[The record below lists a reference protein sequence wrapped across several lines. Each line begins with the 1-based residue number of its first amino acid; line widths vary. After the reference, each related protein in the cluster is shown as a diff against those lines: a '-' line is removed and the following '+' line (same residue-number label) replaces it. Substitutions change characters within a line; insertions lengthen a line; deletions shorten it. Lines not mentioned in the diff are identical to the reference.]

1 MLDMSYKCL
10 DSAERPP
17 LLFAP
22 AMSATPGKPA
32 IHTIRFTRRLAAQCR
47 SRTVG
52 LPEWVV
58 CDTIANGAREPVGRR
73 GAEGGWLFRF
83 EKTYPAARVRVLGE
97 MTAQGCFAVALLSP
111 ANHRGRN
118 WEESRFLNRTASK

>member
-1 MLDMSYKCL
+1 
-10 DSAERPP
+10 
-17 LLFAP
+17 
-22 AMSATPGKPA
+22 MSAAPGNPA
-32 IHTIRFTRRLAAQCR
+32 IRTIRFTRRLAAQCR

-58 CDTIANGAREPVGRR
+58 CDTIANGTREAVGRR

-97 MTAQGCFAVALLSP
+97 MTPQGCFAVALLSP
-111 ANHRGRN
+111 AKGRGKN
-118 WEESRFLNRTASK
+118 WEDSRFLNRTGPK

>member
-1 MLDMSYKCL
+1 MSYKCL
-10 DSAERPP
+10 DSGARPP
-17 LLFAP
+17 LSFPA
-22 AMSATPGKPA
+22 AMSAAPGNPA
-32 IHTIRFTRRLAAQCR
+32 IRTIRFTRRLAAQCR

-58 CDTIANGAREPVGRR
+58 CDTIANGTREAVGRR

-97 MTAQGCFAVALLSP
+97 MTPQGCFAVALLSP
-111 ANHRGRN
+111 AKGRGKN
-118 WEESRFLNRTASK
+118 WEDSRFLNRTGPK